1 MNTQE
6 PPYGEGL
13 IIDKLYVTKG
23 NSTLLDALSVQ
34 IHPGQCIAVQSNHI
48 TGQLIIDLLM
58 NRAKPSAGSVTW
70 RGVPLSSA
78 SLATKIGWI
87 RQGDPLYERL
97 TPKDAL
103 IFYMKMYGAYHKDR
117 LEQLLKLTGLHECV
131 NTPLG
136 KCTLSEQRRFHLAR
150 AAAHRPELIVIE
162 DPEFHMDLESSY
174 LLRQW
179 INTMCEEGASIFM
192 TVPSLESALTMT
204 NHVVRLTP
212 SGFKSV
218 VIEDE
223 VPVAGTLQEVEILEA
238 HGHTSDAE
246 EQVFVAEAEDG
257 GQEGTGT
264 TESLNEVVSSQPSTK
279 DKKSTIQAA
288 ENEEDEPESASAGAG
303 QRFVPQI
310 SFDKIPARIEDKI
323 VLIDPLELNYIES
336 QDGASQLHMHSG
348 SLPCTMTL
356 TELER
361 KLKAF
366 GFFRCHRSYLFNLQR
381 VREVI
386 IWSRNSYSLVL
397 DDENKSKVPL
407 SKNKY
412 EEMKAIMGIG

>member
-1 MNTQE
+1 MNAQE

-117 LEQLLKLTGLHECV
+117 LEQLLKLTGLHECM

-218 VIEDE
+218 IIEDE
-223 VPVAGTLQEVEILEA
+223 APVAGSLQEVGIFEVDE
-238 HGHTSDAE
+238 HTNNDAE
-246 EQVFVAEAEDG
+246 HQVFVAEAEGG
-257 GQEGTGT
+257 GQEV
-264 TESLNEVVSSQPSTK
+264 TETAEALNGDVSSLPSTR

-288 ENEEDEPESASAGAG
+288 ENEEDESESAAAG

-366 GFFRCHRSYLFNLQR
+366 GFFRCHRSYLVNLQR

>member
-1 MNTQE
+1 MNALE
-6 PPYGEGL
+6 PPAGDGL
-13 IIDKLYVTKG
+13 IIDKLSMTKG

-34 IHPGQCIAVQSNHI
+34 INPGQCIAVQSNHI
-48 TGQLIIDLLM
+48 TGQLIIDLLI

-70 RGVPLSSA
+70 HGIPFSFA
-78 SLATKIGWI
+78 SLATKIGLI
-87 RQGDPLYERL
+87 RQSEALYERL
-97 TPKDAL
+97 TPKEAL
-103 IFYMKMYGAYHKDR
+103 TFFMKMYGAYHKDR
-117 LEQLLKLTGLHECV
+117 LEQLLKLTGLYERM

-136 KCTLSEQRRFHLAR
+136 KCSLPEQRRFHLAR
-150 AAAHRPELIVIE
+150 AAAHRPELIIIE

-179 INTMCEEGASIFM
+179 INTMCEEGVSIFM

-212 SGFKSV
+212 VGFKPV
-218 VIEDE
+218 IIEDE
-223 VPVAGTLQEVEILEA
+223 PVNQISEVEALNVDEQANLAQQSGLEEIA
-238 HGHTSDAE
+238 QEGHKSTAAVLDTSD
-246 EQVFVAEAEDG
+246 
-257 GQEGTGT
+257 
-264 TESLNEVVSSQPSTK
+264 TELS
-279 DKKSTIQAA
+279 
-288 ENEEDEPESASAGAG
+288 EEDAELVHKEDAPNAKPEEKEDELDSAAVGK
-303 QRFVPQI
+303 RFVPQI

-366 GFFRCHRSYLFNLQR
+366 GFFRCHRSYLVNLQR

>member
-1 MNTQE
+1 MNALE
-6 PPYGEGL
+6 SPSGDGL
-13 IIDKLYVTKG
+13 IIDKLSMTKG

-34 IHPGQCIAVQSNHI
+34 INPGQCIAVQSNHI

-70 RGVPLSSA
+70 RGIPLSSG
-78 SLATKIGWI
+78 SLAPKIGWI
-87 RQGDPLYERL
+87 RQNEALYERL
-97 TPKDAL
+97 TPKEAL
-103 IFYMKMYGAYHKDR
+103 TFFMKMYGAYNKNR
-117 LEQLLKLTGLHECV
+117 LEQLLTLTGLYERM

-136 KCTLSEQRRFHLAR
+136 KCSLPEQRRFHLAR
-150 AAAHRPELIVIE
+150 AAAHRPELIIIE

-212 SGFKSV
+212 VGFKPV
-218 VIEDE
+218 IIEDE
-223 VPVAGTLQEVEILEA
+223 PVNQISEVEALNADEQANLAHQSGLEEIA
-238 HGHTSDAE
+238 QEGLKSTAAVLATSDTKLSEEGAE
-246 EQVFVAEAEDG
+246 LEHREDAPIAKPK
-257 GQEGTGT
+257 E
-264 TESLNEVVSSQPSTK
+264 K
-279 DKKSTIQAA
+279 
-288 ENEEDEPESASAGAG
+288 EDEIDSAAVDK
-303 QRFVPQI
+303 RFVPQI

-366 GFFRCHRSYLFNLQR
+366 GFFRCHRSYLVNLQR

>member
-1 MNTQE
+1 MNAQD

-117 LEQLLKLTGLHECV
+117 LEQLLKLTGLHDRV
-131 NTPLG
+131 NTPLV

-218 VIEDE
+218 IIEDE
-223 VPVAGTLQEVEILEA
+223 APVAGVLQEVGIYEA
-238 HGHTSDAE
+238 DGHTSDAE
-246 EQVFVAEAEDG
+246 QQVFVAE
-257 GQEGTGT
+257 
-264 TESLNEVVSSQPSTK
+264 
-279 DKKSTIQAA
+279 AA
-288 ENEEDEPESASAGAG
+288 ENEEDEPESAAVG

-366 GFFRCHRSYLFNLQR
+366 GFFRCHRSYLVNLQR

-397 DDENKSKVPL
+397 DDENKSRVPL

-412 EEMKAIMGIG
+412 EEMKVIMGIG

>member
-1 MNTQE
+1 MNAQE

-218 VIEDE
+218 IIEDE
-223 VPVAGTLQEVEILEA
+223 APETGALPEVEIIENDE
-238 HGHTSDAE
+238 HTTDAVQ
-246 EQVFVAEAEDG
+246 QVLAAVAEDG

-264 TESLNEVVSSQPSTK
+264 TKSLNEDVSSQPSTK
-279 DKKSTIQAA
+279 DKKSTLQAA
-288 ENEEDEPESASAGAG
+288 ENEEDEPESAASG

-336 QDGASQLHMHSG
+336 QDGASQLYMHSG

-366 GFFRCHRSYLFNLQR
+366 GFFRCHRSYLVNLQR

>member
-1 MNTQE
+1 MNAQE

-23 NSTLLDALSVQ
+23 NSTLLDALSLQ

-117 LEQLLKLTGLHECV
+117 LEQLLKLTGLHEYV

-179 INTMCEEGASIFM
+179 INTMCEEGTSIFM

-218 VIEDE
+218 IIEDE
-223 VPVAGTLQEVEILEA
+223 APVAGSLQEVEIFEVDE
-238 HGHTSDAE
+238 HTNNDAE
-246 EQVFVAEAEDG
+246 QQGFVVEDG
-257 GQEGTGT
+257 GQEVTET
-264 TESLNEVVSSQPSTK
+264 TEALNGDVSSLSSTQ

-288 ENEEDEPESASAGAG
+288 ENEEDEPESAAAGAG

-366 GFFRCHRSYLFNLQR
+366 GFFRCHRSYLVNLQR

>member
-1 MNTQE
+1 MNALE
-6 PPYGEGL
+6 SPAGDGL
-13 IIDKLYVTKG
+13 IIDKLSMTKG

-34 IHPGQCIAVQSNHI
+34 INPGQCIAVQSNHI
-48 TGQLIIDLLM
+48 IGQLIIDLLM

-70 RGVPLSSA
+70 RGIPLASA
-78 SLATKIGWI
+78 SLAPKIGWI
-87 RQGDPLYERL
+87 RQNESLYERL
-97 TPKDAL
+97 TPKEAMT
-103 IFYMKMYGAYHKDR
+103 FFMKMYGAYHKER
-117 LEQLLKLTGLHECV
+117 IEQLLKLTGLYERM

-136 KCTLSEQRRFHLAR
+136 KCSLPEQRRFHLAR
-150 AAAHRPELIVIE
+150 AAAHCPELIIIE

-179 INTMCEEGASIFM
+179 INTMCKEGASIFM

-212 SGFKSV
+212 AGFKPV
-218 VIEDE
+218 IIEDE
-223 VPVAGTLQEVEILEA
+223 PANQISEVEATNADEQANLAPQSSLGETSQSDHKDAAAILE
-238 HGHTSDAE
+238 TSDAE
-246 EQVFVAEAEDG
+246 
-257 GQEGTGT
+257 
-264 TESLNEVVSSQPSTK
+264 L
-279 DKKSTIQAA
+279 
-288 ENEEDEPESASAGAG
+288 NEEDAEDAVPAQQDDAPMSKLKEKEDRLDAAAGK
-303 QRFVPQI
+303 RFVPQI

-356 TELER
+356 IELER

-366 GFFRCHRSYLFNLQR
+366 GFFRCHRSYLVNLQR